1 MTTSRREE
9 DSAVT
14 ERQETANQFGIVF
27 YVSVGISLVFVLAGV
42 LLTKPFN
49 KALATT
55 VGWIIESLGW
65 FYLLVTAFFLVFVL
79 FLAFSK
85 YGKLRLGGPDEK
97 PEFGRFAWFAMLFQA
112 GMGIGLL
119 FWGVAQPLL
128 HYRTPPFGQEEP
140 GSSEAAALGLQFAF
154 FHWTLH
160 PWAIYA
166 VVGLA
171 VAYFSFVRGTNSLR
185 VSSVFR
191 PLIGDRV
198 DGPIGKTIDVISI
211 IATLFGVAVS
221 LGLGTLQINAGLGE
235 AFGVPMG
242 IPVQMIIIAVT
253 AAGYMLSASTPIE
266 KGVNFLSQTS
276 IVLAVVLLAYLVVV
290 GPTIL
295 QLNAFTQG
303 IGDYITGLVPMSLQ
317 MNAFE
322 PTPWLGTWTI
332 FFWATWVAWAPYVGA
347 FIARISRGRTIR
359 EFLLG
364 VMVAPSLFSMV
375 WFAVFGATAI
385 DLDERIDGRISDAAR
400 EDAAVALFTFLR
412 EFPLFM
418 ATAILALF
426 LIWIFFVAGADAGT
440 IVLGSMSSGVLE
452 PNRLNKLTWG
462 AIMGALAAILLL
474 ADGLDGLQNG
484 AILAA
489 TPFAVIMVFMCW
501 SLYRALAADYDEMH
515 SGASADPPSNE
526 GRRRDRSEPRGDRS
540 S

>member
-140 GSSEAAALGLQFAF
+140 GSSEAAALGLQFSF

-185 VSSVFR
+185 ISSVFR

-276 IVLAVVLLAYLVVV
+276 IVLAVVLLAYVVVV

-332 FFWATWVAWAPYVGA
+332 FSWATWVAWAPYVGA

-412 EFPLFM
+412 EYPLFM